1 MERIFKWPP
10 PQTSDGGIKIGVFV
24 ERLSSGQPHCGFI
37 RVEPDTTG
45 YLLHLR
51 DQVNLRDERARNG
64 IVCII
69 VSVSPIRAEAIA
81 QRAQAIATADKSRGI
96 RFGLSSP
103 DQDWFHAEGHAIY
116 GNDHLGL
123 TCSHFVLAFF
133 RDVGLPLVQY
143 ETWPER
149 AEDIE
154 WQERFCRHALSGEA
168 EQDKTALVR
177 QEAMEKEIGSK
188 RVRPLEVAGAA
199 LAEARDLPVE
209 FSVANELSKKVEIIM
224 LENPWYDG
232 GAGI

>member
-1 MERIFKWPP
+1 MERLFKWPP
-10 PQTSDGGIKIGVFV
+10 TENSDGGIKIGVFV
-24 ERLSSGQPHCGFI
+24 ERLRHGQPHCGFI
-37 RVEPDTTG
+37 RVESDTTG

-51 DQVNLRDERARNG
+51 DQVYLSDERARDG

-69 VSVSPIRAEAIA
+69 CAVNPIRAEAIA

-103 DQDWFHAEGHAIY
+103 DQDWFHPQGHAIY

-143 ETWPER
+143 ETWPVR
-149 AEDIE
+149 AEDIK
-154 WQERFCRHALSGEA
+154 WQEQFCRNALSGEA
-168 EQDKTALVR
+168 EQDKTVLVR
-177 QEAMEKEIGSK
+177 QEAMEEQIGSK

-199 LAEARDLPVE
+199 LAEANALPVK
-209 FSVANELSKKVEIIM
+209 FDLANELAKRIEAV
-224 LENPWYDG
+224 L
-232 GAGI
+232 AGKS